1 MAPNHSLFEQK
12 NSLFRSVGNFAV
24 TLGIC
29 FQIRAD
35 FRAWASYSANF
46 PVVFPVNR
54 EFRSGDRFASDCL
67 VSHKTY

>member
-35 FRAWASYSANF
+35 FSGLGERFHEIPCRF
-46 PVVFPVNR
+46 P
-54 EFRSGDRFASDCL
+54 C
-67 VSHKTY
+67 